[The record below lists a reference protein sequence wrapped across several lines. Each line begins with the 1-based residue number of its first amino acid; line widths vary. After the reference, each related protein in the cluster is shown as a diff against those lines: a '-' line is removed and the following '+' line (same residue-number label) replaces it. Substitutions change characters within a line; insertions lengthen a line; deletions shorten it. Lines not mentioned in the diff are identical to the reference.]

1 MKIDDTDWQ
10 DHRVVASV
18 TGIVALVIVTAL
30 VRAGARRTGV
40 PDPIALLLVGIA
52 LSWVPGLPDYR
63 INPDLVLVVV
73 LPVLLYCAAFAAS
86 VPAFRIHLRPI
97 LLLSVGL
104 TLVTALAVGGVAQV
118 LVPGLGFAAACA
130 LGAVVAP
137 PDAVAAT
144 AIARTIRLPRRVVA
158 LLEGESLFNDAAA
171 LTVLTVAVGAVAGDT
186 LSFPQA
192 VGRFLV
198 VSVGGL
204 VAGAV
209 AAVVIGWVR
218 QRVTHPYT
226 DVVVFLVAPFV
237 AYLPAEELGASGLAA
252 VVVAGL
258 YLGHRATTIMEPAAR
273 VVTGAVRTA
282 VSWLLE
288 GMVFLVVGLQ
298 LRHVVVGISG
308 MAPLAVAGVTAAVVG
323 TVVVVRFV
331 WVVLAEQGLATA
343 LRRRHASWTE
353 TTLTAWAGMR
363 GAVSLA
369 AVLTLP
375 AALPDGR
382 AFPQRDLVVF
392 VTFVVILATL
402 LGQGLTLPAL
412 ARRLPGTHG
421 EVVEEAQEEARARR
435 LAADAAL
442 ACLEELEREEPG
454 RRAVVEQLR
463 RRVQNR
469 IDAATEAQAAADAV
483 ADGAEPPPPGTTP
496 TDGAGPHNPDNAE
509 TEPEVPDP
517 EAAGRGGTTESVAA
531 APTHEPSADGDG
543 HDRRETTRE
552 SYRRYGQAMLVAE
565 RSRLLAL
572 RNAGTLSEDAF
583 VRIQHELDL
592 EQAAMVVR

>member
-1 MKIDDTDWQ
+1 MVTL
-10 DHRVVASV
+10 VA
-18 TGIVALVIVTAL
+18 GIVGLVIVTAA

-40 PDPIALLLVGIA
+40 PDPIALLLVGIG
-52 LSWVPGLPDYR
+52 LSWVPGIPEYR
-63 INPDLVLVVV
+63 IDPDLVLVVV
-73 LPVLLYCAAFAAS
+73 LPVLLYCAAFSAS

-104 TLVTALAVGGVAQV
+104 TLVSALVVGGVAAA
-118 LVPGLGFAAACA
+118 LVPGLGFGAACA

-144 AIARTIRLPRRVVA
+144 SIARTIRLPRRVVA

-171 LTVLTVAVGAVAGDT
+171 LTVLTVAVGAVQGDT

-192 VGRFLV
+192 VGRFLL

-204 VAGAV
+204 VAGAI

-258 YLGHRATTIMEPAAR
+258 YLGHRATTIMEPGAR

-298 LRHVVVGISG
+298 LRRVLSGISG
-308 MAPLAVAGVTAAVVG
+308 MSPVAVGAVTLAVVVTL
-323 TVVVVRFV
+323 VVVRFA
-331 WVVLAEQGLATA
+331 WVILAEQGLATI

-353 TTLTAWAGMR
+353 TTLTSWAGMR

-375 AALPDGR
+375 VLLPDGR
-382 AFPQRDLVVF
+382 AFPERDLIVF

-402 LGQGLTLPAL
+402 LGQGLTLPTL
-412 ARRLPGTHG
+412 ARRLPGAHG
-421 EVVEEAQEEARARR
+421 EDVEEAQEEARARR

-469 IDAATEAQAAADAV
+469 IDAATEAEEEADARAEEV
-483 ADGAEPPPPGTTP
+483 TDGPDEETPGT
-496 TDGAGPHNPDNAE
+496 DA
-509 TEPEVPDP
+509 
-517 EAAGRGGTTESVAA
+517 EAAGRGGTTESVS
-531 APTHEPSADGDG
+531 APAG
-543 HDRRETTRE
+543 HDDDHDGGRAESTRE

-572 RNAGTLSEDAF
+572 RNAGALGEDAF

-592 EQAAMVVR
+592 EQAAMIVR

>member
-1 MKIDDTDWQ
+1 MIA
-10 DHRVVASV
+10 VVA
-18 TGIVALVIVTAL
+18 GIVALVIVTAL

-40 PDPIALLLVGIA
+40 PDPIALLVVGIG
-52 LSWVPGLPDYR
+52 LSWVPGLPQYHID
-63 INPDLVLVVV
+63 PDLVLVVV

-104 TLVTALAVGGVAQV
+104 TIVTALAVGGVAEV

-144 AIARTIRLPRRVVA
+144 AVARTIRLPRRVVA

-209 AAVVIGWVR
+209 AALVIGWVR

-237 AYLPAEELGASGLAA
+237 SYLPAEELGASGLAA
-252 VVVAGL
+252 VVVSGL
-258 YLGHRATTIMEPAAR
+258 YLGHRATTIMEPGAR

-298 LRHVVVGISG
+298 LRQVVVGISG
-308 MAPLAVAGVTAAVVG
+308 MAPGVVAGVTLAVVG
-323 TVVVVRFV
+323 TVVAVRFA
-331 WVVLAEQGLATA
+331 WVVLAEQGLATL

-353 TTLTAWAGMR
+353 TTLTAWSGMR

-375 AALPDGR
+375 VALPDGR

-402 LGQGLTLPAL
+402 LGQGVTLPAL

-421 EVVEEAQEEARARR
+421 EAVEEAQEEARARR

-442 ACLEELEREEPG
+442 ECLEQLEREEPG
-454 RRAVVEQLR
+454 RRQVVEQLR

-469 IDAATEAQAAADAV
+469 IEAATEAEEAAEAQADAAGPGSAD
-483 ADGAEPPPPGTTP
+483 ADGGEPGEAAPETP
-496 TDGAGPHNPDNAE
+496 EHE
-509 TEPEVPDP
+509 LPDP

-531 APTHEPSADGDG
+531 PASHDDEGDG
-543 HDRRETTRE
+543 AHESTRE

-572 RNAGTLSEDAF
+572 RNAGTLGEDAF

-592 EQAAMVVR
+592 EQAAMIVR

>member
-1 MKIDDTDWQ
+1 
-10 DHRVVASV
+10 VVPLVAGV
-18 TGIVALVIVTAL
+18 VALVIVTAV

-52 LSWVPGLPDYR
+52 LSWVPGFPEFR

-73 LPVLLYCAAFAAS
+73 LPVLLYCAGFEAS

-104 TLVTALAVGGVAQV
+104 TLASALAVGGVAGA

-144 AIARTIRLPRRVVA
+144 AVARTIRLPRRVVA

-171 LTVLTVAVGAVAGDT
+171 LTVLAVAVGAVQGDT

-192 VGRFLV
+192 VGRFLL
-198 VSVGGL
+198 VSLGGL
-204 VAGAV
+204 VIGAV
-209 AAVVIGWVR
+209 AAVAIGWVR
-218 QRVTHPYT
+218 QRVMHTYT

-237 AYLPAEELGASGLAA
+237 AYLPAEELGASGLVA

-298 LRHVVVGISG
+298 LRRVLAGISG
-308 MAPLAVAGVTAAVVG
+308 MAPIAVAGVTLAVVG
-323 TVVVVRFV
+323 TLVAVRFA

-343 LRRRHASWTE
+343 LHRRHASWAE

-375 AALPDGR
+375 VALPDGR
-382 AFPQRDLVVF
+382 PFPQRDLIVF
-392 VTFVVILATL
+392 ITFVVILATL
-402 LGQGLTLPAL
+402 LGQGTTLPSL

-421 EVVEEAQEEARARR
+421 EVVEEAREEARARR
-435 LAADAAL
+435 LAAGAAL
-442 ACLEELEREEPG
+442 ECLEQLERDDPG
-454 RRAVVEQLR
+454 RRAVVDQLR

-469 IDAATEAQAAADAV
+469 IDAATEAQVEADADAAADDSGSSDGTDAP
-483 ADGAEPPPPGTTP
+483 AD
-496 TDGAGPHNPDNAE
+496 DQ
-509 TEPEVPDP
+509 
-517 EAAGRGGTTESVAA
+517 AAGRGGATASVAA
-531 APTHEPSADGDG
+531 PQG
-543 HDRRETTRE
+543 HDDEQDDQPAESTRE
-552 SYRRYGQAMLVAE
+552 SYRRYGQAMLAAE
-565 RSRLLAL
+565 RTRLLAL
-572 RNAGTLSEDAF
+572 RNAGTLGEDAF

-592 EQAAMVVR
+592 EQAALVVR